1 MESTIWDKIYKD
13 HLKGAEPYATL
24 SRGIN
29 PDFIEFVVN
38 NEFPAKKA
46 FDIGFGTGHY
56 LVWLKAKGFEVAGI
70 DSSKTAYE
78 MASKK
83 LGKDKIV
90 LGDLY
95 SYKIPKNTY
104 GLILSVHAIHH
115 GFKDQV
121 EKALNEVYKGLVK
134 GGWAYITLPLHDQH
148 KQWHTH
154 KNSKLIAPGTFAP
167 IKGPE
172 KGLPHSFYTEDEVK
186 QLFSKY
192 RNLRCEAKDWRGWKI
207 IAQK

>member
-1 MESTIWDKIYKD
+1 MDSTVWDQIYKD
-13 HLKGAEPYATL
+13 HLKGAKPYATL
-24 SRGIN
+24 SRGLN
-29 PDFIEFVVN
+29 SDFVEFVKKTK
-38 NEFPAKKA
+38 FPVKKA

-56 LVWLKAKGFEVAGI
+56 LAWLKSEGFEVAGI

-78 MASKK
+78 MASKE
-83 LGKDKIV
+83 LGKGTVV
-90 LGDLY
+90 LGDAY

-115 GFKDQV
+115 GLKAQV
-121 EKALNEVYKGLVK
+121 EGALNEVYEGLVK
-134 GGWAYITLPLHDQH
+134 GGWVYITLPLHDQH
-148 KQWHTH
+148 KQWPTH

-167 IKGPE
+167 TTGPE
-172 KGLPHSFYTEDEVK
+172 KGLPHSFYTEGEVK

-192 RNLRCEAKDWRGWKI
+192 RSLRCEAKDWRGWKI